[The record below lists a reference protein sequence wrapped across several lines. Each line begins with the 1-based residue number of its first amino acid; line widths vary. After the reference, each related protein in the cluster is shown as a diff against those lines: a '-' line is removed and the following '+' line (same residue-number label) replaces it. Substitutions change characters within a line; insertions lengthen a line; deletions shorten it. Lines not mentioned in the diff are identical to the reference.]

1 MLVLGWFGVCSVSI
15 SSCWNVNLVLVWCF
29 LQVVS
34 GAGHLRRTPLLSVFD
49 ITHYTKNNI
58 IDEGGWGGVGWRGII
73 ASLAIRSH
81 ALAHI
86 RHATLLY
93 VLMHLHTYV
102 MLRHCTFS
110 CTRTHTS
117 CYAAVRSHALAHI
130 RHATPLYVLMH
141 LHTYVM
147 LRCCTFSCVCTHTSC
162 YDMLR
167 CCTFSCTYTH
177 TSCYAAVRSHALAHI
192 QHATQLYVLMHLHTY
207 VMLRHCTF
215 SCICTHTSC
224 HAAVR
229 SHALAH
235 IRHATLLYVLMMMM
249 MMIMMKLLLMLKFR
263 FSAFCGPPVKC
274 FRSDNSGGLLRCPA
288 LRFRI

>member
-102 MLRHCTFS
+102 MLRRCTFS
-110 CTRTHTS
+110 C
-117 CYAAVRSHALAHI
+117 A
-130 RHATPLYVLMH
+130 
-141 LHTYVM
+141 
-147 LRCCTFSCVCTHTSC
+147 CTHTSC

-167 CCTFSCTYTH
+167 CCTFSCTCTH
-177 TSCYAAVRSHALAHI
+177 TSCYAAVRSHALAQI
-192 QHATQLYVLMHLHTY
+192 QHATQLYVLMHLHRY
-207 VMLRHCTF
+207 VMLRHCTV
-215 SCICTHTSC
+215 SGICTHTSC

-249 MMIMMKLLLMLKFR
+249 MKLFLMLKFR